1 VEKSVDYYMSL
12 PYTVELESSGEWYR
26 ASIKEL
32 PCMVTV
38 GASESVAELWRLLK
52 EDQRGWIEQQ
62 LRWGREVPEP
72 PAADPFWES
81 LPDDLDGDE
90 VRSMLYVH
98 GASYFPLR
106 VLQEMWLQELGE
118 VGLGE
123 VKPSP
128 GVPPKAGPDHHDRT
142 PPTPEGDVRPVRLG
156 KSRKPAWIRLD
167 GPRTER
173 GYRDIEVLD
182 QPLRTE
188 AAIITA
194 LTVLEASVIE
204 DADFERLREALLAHV
219 EAHSEPG
226 TKDLQ
231 GVLSRLPARWFSDQK
246 ARIDEEIG
254 QLSPKERGK
263 QEKKGRLPKRWKRW
277 ERNPLLWRR
286 SIRYMLILLRYR
298 RPDFDSHT
306 FEEQL
311 DLLDQHRKV
320 INAFLKEQREHV
332 AFLEYGT
339 SEGIPRAGQ
348 LARDQVKA
356 ALLADVE
363 NLPHR
368 EIANELD
375 VDITGRSYD
384 IYAKIPAVTRMI
396 KEGQRHLNE
405 GLPETSWPKYAEQMK
420 VERDRYRSLSEEE
433 KDIERLAENMDWTVE
448 RARWLYETN
457 PGAAKFLAK
466 LAQP

>member
-1 VEKSVDYYMSL
+1 VEKSIDYYMNL
-12 PYTVELESSGEWYR
+12 PYTVELASSGEWYR

-32 PCMVTV
+32 PCMATV
-38 GASESVAELWRLLK
+38 SASQSVEELWRLLK

-90 VRSMLYVH
+90 VRSMLYVL

-128 GVPPKAGPDHHDRT
+128 GVPPKAGPGHHDHT

-156 KSRKPAWIRLD
+156 KSRKPAWIKLN

-182 QPLRTE
+182 QPLRTD

-246 ARIDEEIG
+246 ARIDEEIRR
-254 QLSPKERGK
+254 LSSEEREK
-263 QEKKGRLPKRWKRW
+263 QEKGRLPKRWKRW
-277 ERNPLLWRR
+277 ERDPLLWRR
-286 SIRYMLILLRYR
+286 SIRYMLILLWYR
-298 RPDFDSHT
+298 RPDFDGHT
-306 FEEQL
+306 FDEQL
-311 DLLDQHRKV
+311 DLLDQHRRV
-320 INAFLKEQREHV
+320 VNAFLKEQRKHV

-348 LARDQVKA
+348 LARDPVKA

-363 NLPHR
+363 DLPHR
-368 EIANELD
+368 EIAKKLD

-396 KEGQRHLNE
+396 EEGRRHLNE
-405 GLPETSWPKYAEQMK
+405 GLPETSWPKYAEQMR
-420 VERDRYRSLSEEE
+420 VEGERYRSLSEEE
-433 KDIERLAENMDWTVE
+433 KDIERLAENMGWTVE
-448 RARWLYETN
+448 RARSLYRTN
-457 PGAAKFLAK
+457 PGAAKFLAHVY
-466 LAQP
+466 

>member
-1 VEKSVDYYMSL
+1 VEKSADYYMSL

-32 PCMVTV
+32 PCMATV
-38 GASESVAELWRLLK
+38 GASGSVAELWRLLK

-72 PAADPFWES
+72 PIADPFWES

-106 VLQEMWLQELGE
+106 VLQEMWLQELGD

-123 VKPSP
+123 VGPSP
-128 GVPPKAGPDHHDRT
+128 GAPLKAEPGHHDHT
-142 PPTPEGDVRPVRLG
+142 PPTPEGDVRPVQLG
-156 KSRKPAWIRLD
+156 KSRKAAWIRLD

-182 QPLRTE
+182 QPLRTD

-204 DADFERLREALLAHV
+204 DTDFERLREALLAHV
-219 EAHSEPG
+219 EAHSEQG
-226 TKDLQ
+226 EKNLQ
-231 GVLSRLPARWFSDQK
+231 EVLSRLPARWFSDQK
-246 ARIDEEIG
+246 TRIDEEI
-254 QLSPKERGK
+254 QRLSPEEREK

-286 SIRYMLILLRYR
+286 SIRYMLSLLRYR
-298 RPDFDSHT
+298 RPAFDGHT

-311 DLLDQHRKV
+311 DFLNQHRRV
-320 INAFLKEQREHV
+320 VNAFLKEQRKHV

-363 NLPHR
+363 DLPHR

-384 IYAKIPAVTRMI
+384 IYAKIPAVSRMI
-396 KEGQRHLNE
+396 EEGQRLLNE

-420 VERDRYRSLSEEE
+420 VEAERYRSLSKEE
-433 KDIERLAENMDWTVE
+433 KDIVRLAENMDWTVE

-457 PGAAKFLAK
+457 PGAAKFLAI
-466 LAQP
+466 LPHP

>member
-1 VEKSVDYYMSL
+1 VEKSADYYMSL

-26 ASIKEL
+26 VSIKEL
-32 PCMVTV
+32 PCMATV
-38 GASESVAELWRLLK
+38 GASGSVAELWRLLK

-72 PAADPFWES
+72 PIADPFWES

-106 VLQEMWLQELGE
+106 VLQEMWLQELGD

-123 VKPSP
+123 VGPSP
-128 GVPPKAGPDHHDRT
+128 GAPLKAEPGHHDHT
-142 PPTPEGDVRPVRLG
+142 PPTPEGDVRPVQLG
-156 KSRKPAWIRLD
+156 KSRKAAWIRLD

-182 QPLRTE
+182 QPLRTD

-204 DADFERLREALLAHV
+204 DTDFERLREALLAHV
-219 EAHSEPG
+219 EAHSEQG
-226 TKDLQ
+226 EKNLQ
-231 GVLSRLPARWFSDQK
+231 EVLSRLPARWFSDQK
-246 ARIDEEIG
+246 TRIDEEI
-254 QLSPKERGK
+254 QRLSPEEREK

-286 SIRYMLILLRYR
+286 SIRYMLSLLRYR
-298 RPDFDSHT
+298 RPAFDGHT

-311 DLLDQHRKV
+311 DFLNQHRRV
-320 INAFLKEQREHV
+320 VNAFLKEQRKHV

-356 ALLADVE
+356 ALLADV
-363 NLPHR
+363 
-368 EIANELD
+368 
-375 VDITGRSYD
+375 
-384 IYAKIPAVTRMI
+384 
-396 KEGQRHLNE
+396 
-405 GLPETSWPKYAEQMK
+405 
-420 VERDRYRSLSEEE
+420 
-433 KDIERLAENMDWTVE
+433 
-448 RARWLYETN
+448 
-457 PGAAKFLAK
+457 
-466 LAQP
+466 

>member
-1 VEKSVDYYMSL
+1 VEKSIDYYMNL
-12 PYTVELESSGEWYR
+12 PYTVELESSGEWYQ

-32 PCMVTV
+32 PCMATV
-38 GASESVAELWRLLK
+38 GASESVEELWRLLK

-90 VRSMLYVH
+90 IRSMLYLL
-98 GASYFPLR
+98 GANYFPLR

-128 GVPPKAGPDHHDRT
+128 GVPLKAELSHHDRR

-156 KSRKPAWIRLD
+156 KSRKVAWIRFD

-173 GYRDIEVLD
+173 GYRDVEVLD
-182 QPLRTE
+182 QPLRTD

-204 DADFERLREALLAHV
+204 DADFERLREALLAYV

-231 GVLSRLPARWFSDQK
+231 EVLSRLPAGWFSDQK
-246 ARIDEEIG
+246 VRIDEEI
-254 QLSPKERGK
+254 QRLSPEEREK
-263 QEKKGRLPKRWKRW
+263 QKKKGRLPKRWKRW
-277 ERNPLLWRR
+277 ERNPRLWRR
-286 SIRYMLILLRYR
+286 SIRYMLTLLRYR
-298 RPDFDSHT
+298 RPDFDGHT
-306 FEEQL
+306 FDEQL
-311 DLLDQHRKV
+311 DLLDQHRRV
-320 INAFLKEQREHV
+320 VNTFLKEQREHV

-363 NLPHR
+363 NLLHR
-368 EIANELD
+368 EIANKLD
-375 VDITGRSYD
+375 VHISGRSYD
-384 IYAKIPAVTRMI
+384 IYAKVPAVTRMI
-396 KEGQRHLNE
+396 EEGQRLLNE

-420 VERDRYRSLSEEE
+420 VEAERYSSLSTEE
-433 KDIERLAENMDWTVE
+433 KDIERLAENMDWPVE
-448 RARWLYETN
+448 RARWLYDTD
-457 PGAAKFLAK
+457 PAAAKFLAS
-466 LAQP
+466 

>member
-32 PCMVTV
+32 PCMATV
-38 GASESVAELWRLLK
+38 GASGSVAELWRLLK

-98 GASYFPLR
+98 RASYFPLR
-106 VLQEMWLQELGE
+106 VLQEMWLQELE
-118 VGLGE
+118 DVGLGE

-231 GVLSRLPARWFSDQK
+231 EVLSRLPARWFSDQK

-254 QLSPKERGK
+254 QLSPKEREK
-263 QEKKGRLPKRWKRW
+263 QEKKGRLLKRWKRW
-277 ERNPLLWRR
+277 ERHPLLWRR

-368 EIANELD
+368 EIANKLD